1 MRRTAIA
8 LACLVAVSTLM
19 AADLP
24 AGWIKAGSAPAD
36 YDMGLD
42 SVTRHAGTASATIRA
57 KSAETE
63 TRGFGTL
70 MQTSDPGEFR
80 QKRVRFSAWV
90 KADKVDGG
98 WAGLWF
104 RVDGSPRTNTLAF
117 DNMQDRAIK
126 GTSDWTKYSIV
137 LDVPEDAAAIAYGIL
152 LSGPGQVWMDDLKFE
167 VVTSDVPV
175 TGQGRTSGGKPQ
187 NLDFEG

>member
-1 MRRTAIA
+1 MRPKAVV
-8 LACLVAVSTLM
+8 LACLVAVSSWVL

-36 YDMGLD
+36 YDMGVD
-42 SVTRHAGTASATIRA
+42 SVVRHAGAASGTIHA
-57 KSAETE
+57 KSAETDPKN
-63 TRGFGTL
+63 FGTL
-70 MQTSDPGEFR
+70 MQMGDPGEYR
-80 QKRVRFSAWV
+80 GKRVRLSGYV
-90 KADKVDGG
+90 RSDKVEGG

-104 RVDGSPRTNTLAF
+104 RVDGPQRSPLAF

-126 GTSDWTKYSIV
+126 GTTDWTKVAIV
-137 LDVPEDAAAIAYGIL
+137 LDVPQEATAIAYGIL

-175 TGQGRTSGGKPQ
+175 TGQGRPSGGKPQ
-187 NLDFEG
+187 NLDFEE